1 MLNLK
6 LVTSTKF
13 KSMRT
18 KYKNI
23 VHDYLLSEIMKLS
36 ETISIDYVE
45 PSTFITS
52 SVSEDNNIEEELTFN
67 DNEVTPEV
75 TQEVFDLC
83 TNQQKKGENFQTSNK
98 RPEKR
103 SAHFEKS
110 YRSWPAKKIPQH
122 HETFCL
128 GSSFLKHIYGHNIA
142 PKTTVHSYSGSK
154 TIEKIMTIRNYP
166 KKKMKNVIL
175 QDGTNSISFE
185 KGKTVDE
192 LIEEHAELIELIKD
206 KFDPERILVMQV
218 PPILNQPEKIQRIEA
233 YNTKLNELYCED
245 NKVIVIP
252 IYDELKAQPNF
263 ENYYWDEIHF
273 NKSFG
278 IPFFVNSIKRKLIP
292 YFTFKK
298 NELHTSSTASFRSMR
313 YVGNNYRE
321 KFSNTR
327 RNNYSYQ
334 TFYNQNFHT
343 RVPKNSFYEQ
353 QYYAPFYNHHPY

>member
-1 MLNLK
+1 
-6 LVTSTKF
+6 
-13 KSMRT
+13 
-18 KYKNI
+18 
-23 VHDYLLSEIMKLS
+23 
-36 ETISIDYVE
+36 
-45 PSTFITS
+45 
-52 SVSEDNNIEEELTFN
+52 
-67 DNEVTPEV
+67 
-75 TQEVFDLC
+75 
-83 TNQQKKGENFQTSNK
+83 
-98 RPEKR
+98 
-103 SAHFEKS
+103 
-110 YRSWPAKKIPQH
+110 
-122 HETFCL
+122 
-128 GSSFLKHIYGHNIA
+128 
-142 PKTTVHSYSGSK
+142 
-154 TIEKIMTIRNYP
+154 MTIRNYP

-245 NKVIVIP
+245 NNVSVIP

-278 IPFFVNSIKRKLIP
+278 TPFFVNSIKRKLIP